1 MFLYKS
7 NSTMLWIF
15 VLSQQYYSD
24 DYKKLQRCENLR
36 PNNANWIALLHKFMN
51 LEISLAFWT

>member
-1 MFLYKS
+1 
-7 NSTMLWIF
+7 MLWIF

-24 DYKKLQRCENLR
+24 DYKKLQSCENLR